1 MWIDFAFVFG
11 AFMIDNAIRLMF
23 PIDTA
28 LRGLVFIPN
37 LGFLAYLFVSLKKPM
52 LQALVIAALLGLFT
66 DLISLQSFSNVFA
79 FPISIYTV
87 KVWSNQLN
95 ESLFEQVFIAT
106 IGLFIKEL
114 AVYLI
119 LFAFLITKINLG
131 TWFVKRE
138 FMTLIGHVPFLI
150 ALSALNRIKNGT
162 QNRLDKQ
169 RQRRESI
176 RWNPTA
182 KP

>member
-1 MWIDFAFVFG
+1 MWIDLAFVFG
-11 AFMIDNAIRLMF
+11 AFMFDTVIRLIF

-28 LRGLVFIPN
+28 LTGLVFVPN

-52 LQALVIAALLGLFT
+52 LSALVFAALLGLLT
-66 DLISLQSFSNVFA
+66 DLIRLQTFSNVLA
-79 FPISIYTV
+79 FPISIYAI

-95 ESLFEQVFIAT
+95 ESVFEQVFIGT
-106 IGLFIKEL
+106 IGLFIKEFM
-114 AVYLI
+114 AYLI
-119 LFAFLITKINLG
+119 LFVMLVTKINIG

-138 FMTLIGHVPFLI
+138 FMTLIGHIPFLI
-150 ALSALNRIKNGT
+150 LLIALNRVKNRT
-162 QNRLDKQ
+162 QNKLVKQ

>member
-1 MWIDFAFVFG
+1 MWIDLAFVFG
-11 AFMIDNAIRLMF
+11 AFMIDTVIRLIF

-28 LRGLVFIPN
+28 LTGLVFVPN

-52 LQALVIAALLGLFT
+52 LSALVFAALLGLLT
-66 DLISLQSFSNVFA
+66 DLIRLQTYSNVLA
-79 FPISIYTV
+79 FPISIYAI

-95 ESLFEQVFIAT
+95 ESVFEQVFIGT
-106 IGLFIKEL
+106 IGLFIKEFM
-114 AVYLI
+114 AYLI
-119 LFAFLITKINLG
+119 LFVMLVTKINIG

-138 FMTLIGHVPFLI
+138 FMTLIGHIPFLI
-150 ALSALNRIKNGT
+150 LLIALNRVKNRT
-162 QNRLDKQ
+162 QNKLVKQ

>member
-1 MWIDFAFVFG
+1 MWIDLAFVFG
-11 AFMIDNAIRLMF
+11 AFMVDTVIRLIF

-28 LRGLVFIPN
+28 LTGLVFVPN

-52 LQALVIAALLGLFT
+52 LSALVFAALLGLLT
-66 DLISLQSFSNVFA
+66 DLIRLQSFSNVLA
-79 FPISIYTV
+79 FPISIYAI
-87 KVWSNQLN
+87 KVWSKQLN
-95 ESLFEQVFIAT
+95 ESVFELVFIGT
-106 IGLFIKEL
+106 IGLFIKEF
-114 AVYLI
+114 AAYLI
-119 LFAFLITKINLG
+119 LFVMLVTKINIG

-138 FMTLIGHVPFLI
+138 FMTLIGHIPFLI
-150 ALSALNRIKNGT
+150 LLIALNRVKNRT
-162 QNRLDKQ
+162 QNKLVKQ